1 MDCDPRRLTVL
12 AAVARTG
19 GVQAAGTALHVT
31 PSAVSQQIAKL
42 EREAGV
48 SLMLHGRRHLVLT
61 AAGIA
66 LAQRG
71 ERIAAEL
78 AGVQHDLARLT
89 QQVGGPV
96 TLVAFPTAVAA
107 IVGPTA
113 ARVRLE
119 LPAVELRVVETAE
132 EPATERLRNGTVD
145 LVVVE
150 RDSSRRR
157 PVPKG
162 LREVALLDD
171 PFMVMLPTTW
181 PAPRGVRDLADLH
194 WVAGPAGSA
203 TRSALDG
210 LARAG
215 GWRPRVVHEALE
227 FPAVHALV
235 GAELGAALV
244 PRLALPDP
252 GAAVAERV
260 VAVPLP
266 GLGSRRLVARHRTG
280 RREPS
285 PAVQAVLAILVDVAA
300 RRTAE

>member
-19 GVQAAGTALHVT
+19 GVQAAARALHVT
-31 PSAVSQQIAKL
+31 PSAVSQQVAKL

-48 SLMLHGRRHLVLT
+48 SLMVHGGRHLVLT
-61 AAGIA
+61 AAGTA
-66 LAQRG
+66 LAERG

-107 IVGPTA
+107 IVGPA
-113 ARVRLE
+113 ATQVRLD
-119 LPAVELRVVETAE
+119 LPGVELRVVETAE

-145 LVVVE
+145 IVVVE
-150 RDSSRRR
+150 RDAARRR
-157 PVPKG
+157 PVPRG
-162 LREVALLDD
+162 LREVPLLAD
-171 PFMVMLPTTW
+171 PFMVMLPTSW
-181 PAPRGVRDLADLH
+181 PVPRALTDLAEAD
-194 WVAGPAGSA
+194 WVAGPGGSA
-203 TRSALDG
+203 TRSVLDRVAL
-210 LARAG
+210 AG
-215 GWRPRVVHEALE
+215 GWRPRVAHEALE

-235 GAELGAALV
+235 AAELGCALV

-252 GAAVAERV
+252 AAAVAQ
-260 VAVPLP
+260 AVRAVSLP
-266 GLGSRRLVARHRTG
+266 GLGSRRLVARHRHG

-285 PAVQAVLAILVDVAA
+285 PAVQAVLAVLSDVTAQVTA
-300 RRTAE
+300 R